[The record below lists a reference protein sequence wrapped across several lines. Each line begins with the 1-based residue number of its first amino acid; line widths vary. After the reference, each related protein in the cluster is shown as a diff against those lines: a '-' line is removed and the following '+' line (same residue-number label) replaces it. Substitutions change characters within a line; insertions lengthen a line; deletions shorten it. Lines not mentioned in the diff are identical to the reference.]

1 MKMRMRKGRRMGARR
16 KRARKGVRLRLRMRL
31 RMVWRI
37 AGVIC
42 VAELSR
48 GQTSARPLVLAAP
61 LHAPCSRPPL
71 GNMAVAWV
79 P

>member
-1 MKMRMRKGRRMGARR
+1 MRMRKGKRLGAMR
-16 KRARKGVRLRLRMRL
+16 KRARKGVRLRLRMRM
-31 RMVWRI
+31 RMVRRI
-37 AGVIC
+37 AGIIC
-42 VAELSR
+42 MAEPSR

-61 LHAPCSRPPL
+61 LHAPSPRPPL

>member
-1 MKMRMRKGRRMGARR
+1 MRMRKGMRLGAMRKGARIE
-16 KRARKGVRLRLRMRL
+16 VRLRLRMRM
-31 RMVWRI
+31 RMVRRN

-42 VAELSR
+42 IAEPSR

-71 GNMAVAWV
+71 GNMAVAWA